1 MLPVVTHSKRSVAA
15 FKKRKCNVLRVQ
27 KKNVAFFI
35 FAKTRRRFGNGHS
48 MSRTVALWKPRSA
61 RSAGVRHE
69 VRTDVRVHVFTV
81 AILAQGT
88 NRGDALC
95 AAFLCNRAVSILA
108 DVVFLV
114 LLAKRARV
122 RDGVRP
128 AKSLP

>member
-1 MLPVVTHSKRSVAA
+1 MPSRARGEFVSLYSCLKTNLSKR
-15 FKKRKCNVLRVQ
+15 
-27 KKNVAFFI
+27 
-35 FAKTRRRFGNGHS
+35 
-48 MSRTVALWKPRSA
+48 
-61 RSAGVRHE
+61 GVRLE
-69 VRTDVRVHVFTV
+69 VRANVRGEVFTV

-95 AAFLCNRAVSILA
+95 AALLCNRAVSILA

>member
-1 MLPVVTHSKRSVAA
+1 MFHSLLIIPFLFDFEISGRRSCVRREVTGSVQ
-15 FKKRKCNVLRVQ
+15 L
-27 KKNVAFFI
+27 
-35 FAKTRRRFGNGHS
+35 TGS
-48 MSRTVALWKPRSA
+48 
-61 RSAGVRHE
+61 
-69 VRTDVRVHVFTV
+69 TV

-88 NRGDALC
+88 NRGDTLC
-95 AAFLCNRAVSILA
+95 AVFLCNRAVSILA

>member
-1 MLPVVTHSKRSVAA
+1 MGGFVCSLSCCFSV
-15 FKKRKCNVLRVQ
+15 RREVGISVRLR
-27 KKNVAFFI
+27 
-35 FAKTRRRFGNGHS
+35 
-48 MSRTVALWKPRSA
+48 
-61 RSAGVRHE
+61 
-69 VRTDVRVHVFTV
+69 VFTV

-95 AAFLCNRAVSILA
+95 AALLCNRAVSILA

-114 LLAKRARV
+114 ILAKRARV